1 MILLVASRVFW
12 SDFAIV
18 LGAQNNCIFS
28 HGSGQA
34 LHALHALKQS
44 AQKQQR
50 INPERHKSDLE
61 HLLYAFRSEGVILE
75 HPRSH
80 RRIHILIC
88 GRFQDM
94 ES

>member
-1 MILLVASRVFW
+1 MRQRSGLEHHQGPT
-12 SDFAIV
+12 V
-18 LGAQNNCIFS
+18 LY
-28 HGSGQA
+28 
-34 LHALHALKQS
+34 ALKQS

-88 GRFQDM
+88 GHIQDM
-94 ES
+94 DSC

>member
-1 MILLVASRVFW
+1 MAPSK
-12 SDFAIV
+12 SDLEHHQDPTV
-18 LGAQNNCIFS
+18 LC
-28 HGSGQA
+28 
-34 LHALHALKQS
+34 ALKQS

-80 RRIHILIC
+80 RRKHIPIC
-88 GRFQDM
+88 ERFQDM